1 MSALRVRG
9 PAPPLQGL
17 CNSVPRPRFRPRHDP
32 GPGGLPRRGQG
43 ASRGR
48 RRLQEDPG
56 PGEDLQEVR
65 SKESRQNLQRP
76 FKILFHSE
84 ACRPLTFEVS
94 SPPGPPQGSPVLRE
108 HVAGLFGCFA
118 VFFLFVSIV
127 AEFQEVE
134 HENAVR
140 LPRWPA
146 GFRVTVL

>member
-65 SKESRQNLQRP
+65 SKESRQIYKDLLK
-76 FKILFHSE
+76 FFF
-84 ACRPLTFEVS
+84 T
-94 SPPGPPQGSPVLRE
+94 LRL
-108 HVAGLFGCFA
+108 ADL
-118 VFFLFVSIV
+118 
-127 AEFQEVE
+127 
-134 HENAVR
+134 
-140 LPRWPA
+140 
-146 GFRVTVL
+146 